1 MYTFTKAYTY
11 GDSGQLLAFTQN
23 GKKYFYHYNA
33 QGDVIA
39 ISDST
44 GKTVAKYQ
52 YDAWGNPTKTEAS
65 DEVKDN
71 RYRYAGYQYDEE
83 TGLYYLMARYYEPR
97 NGVFLPLDPDPGSD
111 GDSLD
116 QNGYAYG
123 NNNPVMNVDP
133 DGHWVWLVVNA
144 GFAAYD
150 GYKAYKSGKG
160 WKGAAWAAASN
171 FGPGK
176 IFKGAKR
183 VYRFANKAKRG
194 WFNKESWHHIKDRQG
209 PKRDKKYGKK
219 GKFKSTRALKRTTRS
234 TLRSGKA
241 RKGQYGRTVYEKTF
255 KRYVGVNGNKRKT
268 KRVRVIR
275 EKNGRVVTSFPY

>member
-1 MYTFTKAYTY
+1 
-11 GDSGQLLAFTQN
+11 
-23 GKKYFYHYNA
+23 
-33 QGDVIA
+33 
-39 ISDST
+39 
-44 GKTVAKYQ
+44 
-52 YDAWGNPTKTEAS
+52 
-65 DEVKDN
+65 
-71 RYRYAGYQYDEE
+71 EE

-97 NGVFLPLDPDPGSD
+97 NGVFLSLDPDPGSD

-183 VYRFANKAKRG
+183 AYSFAKIASKRRSAVKKA
-194 WFNKESWHHIKDRQG
+194 WQQE
-209 PKRDKKYGKK
+209 RDLIIRTGK
-219 GKFKSTRALKRTTRS
+219 GTRKWS
-234 TLRSGKA
+234 
-241 RKGQYGRTVYEKTF
+241 
-255 KRYVGVNGNKRKT
+255 NKRKAEIVRKGKAKGIIGHHINNVKHHPRLAGNPNNIRFVT
-268 KRVRVIR
+268 RKEHYRLHHNGKWRKKTTGKMIKR
-275 EKNGRVVTSFPY
+275 

>member
-97 NGVFLPLDPDPGSD
+97 NGVFLSLDPDPGSD

-160 WKGAAWAAASN
+160 WKGVAWAAASN

-183 VYRFANKAKRG
+183 VYSFAKIAGRQGKQAKLG
-194 WFNKESWHHIKDRQG
+194 CSIFTMVTVKVEKIKVLGGNIEDNKEN
-209 PKRDKKYGKK
+209 KK
-219 GKFKSTRALKRTTRS
+219 
-234 TLRSGKA
+234 
-241 RKGQYGRTVYEKTF
+241 
-255 KRYVGVNGNKRKT
+255 
-268 KRVRVIR
+268 
-275 EKNGRVVTSFPY
+275 

>member
-1 MYTFTKAYTY
+1 M
-11 GDSGQLLAFTQN
+11 
-23 GKKYFYHYNA
+23 
-33 QGDVIA
+33 
-39 ISDST
+39 
-44 GKTVAKYQ
+44 
-52 YDAWGNPTKTEAS
+52 GNPTKTEAS

-97 NGVFLPLDPDPGSD
+97 NGVFLSLDPDPGSD

-133 DGHWVWLVVNA
+133 DGHWVWLAINA

-160 WKGAAWAAASN
+160 WRGAAWAAASN

-176 IFKGAKR
+176 LFKGAKR
-183 VYRFANKAKRG
+183 VYKFASSSRKVKQID
-194 WFNKESWHHIKDRQG
+194 WKHIKKG
-209 PKRDKKYGKK
+209 HAPKSKIPNK
-219 GKFKSTRALKRTTRS
+219 GKFKSNRAMKRTTRH
-234 TLRSGKA
+234 TLKRGKA
-241 RKGQYGRTVYEKTF
+241 RPGHSGATVYEKNL
-255 KRYVGVNGNKRKT
+255 KGML
-268 KRVRVIR
+268 
-275 EKNGRVVTSFPY
+275 E

>member
-1 MYTFTKAYTY
+1 
-11 GDSGQLLAFTQN
+11 
-23 GKKYFYHYNA
+23 
-33 QGDVIA
+33 
-39 ISDST
+39 
-44 GKTVAKYQ
+44 
-52 YDAWGNPTKTEAS
+52 
-65 DEVKDN
+65 
-71 RYRYAGYQYDEE
+71 
-83 TGLYYLMARYYEPR
+83 MARYYEPR
-97 NGVFLPLDPDPGSD
+97 NGVFLSLDPDPGSD

-183 VYRFANKAKRG
+183 VYKAVKSYKFVRKSKGGTYKGRLKSKYSKKRFVPDIIGVEKLPILVHRIAVLPIIDYIKAGR
-194 WFNKESWHHIKDRQG
+194 KDR
-209 PKRDKKYGKK
+209 
-219 GKFKSTRALKRTTRS
+219 L
-234 TLRSGKA
+234 
-241 RKGQYGRTVYEKTF
+241 
-255 KRYVGVNGNKRKT
+255 
-268 KRVRVIR
+268 
-275 EKNGRVVTSFPY
+275 